1 MKKQT
6 TWILITVLIL
16 ISLFYFSVSESFT
29 VFPKGPQGPI
39 GQGGAAGPPG
49 VPGQIGPMGPTG
61 GVGSVGPL
69 GPVGPVGP
77 VGPMGP
83 VGLAGTAG
91 AIGPPGAAGP
101 PGPAGPQG
109 PPGPEPVGTTSSVS
123 AIAAEPVS
131 TYGYAPV
138 DPRAQPGSTSTAT
151 ATANPETFQERQI
164 REGKESVARQKAELA
179 SLPPCKM
186 PTKQEYSEARQS
198 GGQVWEEVS
207 GDYENCMRR
216 RELELSLSLSNNV

>member
-49 VPGQIGPMGPTG
+49 VPGQVGPMGPTG

-91 AIGPPGAAGP
+91 AVGPPGP

-109 PPGPEPVGTTSSVS
+109 PPGPEPLGITSSVS
-123 AIAAEPVS
+123 AMAAEPVS
-131 TYGYAPV
+131 TAGEGVQSESQHQAIQA
-138 DPRAQPGSTSTAT
+138 DR
-151 ATANPETFQERQI
+151 ERQQ
-164 REGKESVARQKAELA
+164 REIAEEQRRERERDIAGIYAKLAELE
-179 SLPPCKM
+179 PCNE
-186 PTKQEYSEARQS
+186 PTAEEINIAVESGNFPAISDRQ
-198 GGQVWEEVS
+198 Q
-207 GDYENCMRR
+207 NCKRHR
-216 RELELSLSLSNNV
+216 VLRSRLQNLGVGV